1 MTSPGHSLIILCNA
15 IDDRTRTE
23 RGIVTDSPAASRK
36 VFLMARALAG
46 AGVNPLVL
54 SMGRGRADGSGRS
67 FAATARRSHGV
78 PAVYMRFTHT
88 RVLSELVS
96 LFSPVY
102 ILWRRRRS
110 RGRKTI
116 VFYNQLPA
124 YLVALVVAKVL
135 GYLTVLDLED
145 SSIDGTT
152 ALVRITDAVR
162 RSAFEVFCSR
172 AMLACS
178 ALVGKTGLRPTFC
191 YYGVVEKAA
200 AVRDWSE
207 SRIHV
212 LLGGTIAPDTG
223 ADLLADA
230 IAELRAN
237 PPEWARSIVF
247 EVTGKGPSVAQLT
260 ELATHSDAPNLIV
273 HGRTT
278 DAEYREI
285 VARAHVGLALKP
297 NEGVLAHTTFPSKV
311 TEMAAAGMLVLSTDI
326 SDVRAVL
333 GDGARYLERDDA
345 VLLIERLREIV
356 VNREAA
362 SESADIGMRAVAKVC
377 SPQLAGKQLAEF
389 LFPERG

>member
-1 MTSPGHSLIILCNA
+1 MTSPGDRLIILCNA
-15 IDDRTRTE
+15 IDDHTRTE

-36 VFLMARALAG
+36 VFLMARALVG
-46 AGVNPLVL
+46 AGVKPLVL
-54 SMGRGRADGSGRS
+54 SMGRGRADGSARS
-67 FAATARRSHGV
+67 FSATARRSHGV
-78 PAVYMRFTHT
+78 PVVYMRFTHT
-88 RVLSELVS
+88 RILSEIIS

-102 ILWRRRRS
+102 ILWRVRRS

-135 GYLTVLDLED
+135 GFRTVLDLED
-145 SSIDGTT
+145 SSIEGTT
-152 ALVRITDAVR
+152 ALVRIKDVIR
-162 RSAFEVFCSR
+162 KSVFEVLCDR
-172 AMLACS
+172 ALLACS
-178 ALVGKTGLRPTFC
+178 ALVTKTGLRPTFC
-191 YYGVVEKAA
+191 YYGVVEKTAA
-200 AVRDWSE
+200 LRDWSA
-207 SRIHV
+207 SRVHV

-223 ADLLADA
+223 ADLLAEA
-230 IAELRAN
+230 IVKLRAD
-237 PPEWARSIVF
+237 PPEWARSVVF
-247 EVTGKGPSVAQLT
+247 EVTGKGPSVPQLS
-260 ELATHSDAPNLIV
+260 ELATHSEVPGLIV

-333 GDGARYLERDDA
+333 GDGARYLEQDDA
-345 VLLIERLREIV
+345 ALLIERLRDIV
-356 VNREAA
+356 TRRDAA
-362 SESADIGMRAVAKVC
+362 SESADLGMRAVAKVC
-377 SPQLAGKQLAEF
+377 APQRAGKQLAEF